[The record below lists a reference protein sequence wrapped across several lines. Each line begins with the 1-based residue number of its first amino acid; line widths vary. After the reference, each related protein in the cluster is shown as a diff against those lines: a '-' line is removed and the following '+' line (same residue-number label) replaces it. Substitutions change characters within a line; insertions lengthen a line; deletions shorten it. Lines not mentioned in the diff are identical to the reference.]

1 MLNNIYL
8 NDALMIFLLFQ
19 STSSSD
25 TEMDSSVESDHD
37 SSVGSA
43 DDSDNISAVISER
56 SSPIEAHKN
65 SPAEATFYPSIE
77 EASTSNLRGAE
88 SVVSYLCISL

>member
-25 TEMDSSVESDHD
+25 
-37 SSVGSA
+37 SVGSA

-56 SSPIEAHKN
+56 SPPIEAHKN

>member
-1 MLNNIYL
+1 
-8 NDALMIFLLFQ
+8 MIFLLFQ

-25 TEMDSSVESDHD
+25 
-37 SSVGSA
+37 SVGSA
-43 DDSDNISAVISER
+43 DDSDNISER